1 MMINEDYFIKYLKNE
16 LTEEETRQL
25 IAWVKEK
32 KENPEVQK
40 RTVFLNNISFNATEE
55 QIREYFGKF
64 GTITEVT
71 IVCNEKVAQIMEQFF
86 DFDVRARLHLV
97 AEGDTFCTGA
107 FLPLRRCCRGRC
119 LRGLAG
125 QCLLLWYQFIC
136 GAGYSGNRSRT
147 AGQDCAARWLYGVA
161 ERLFQTDLFIG
172 GVAES
177 TRCTAGGRS
186 DIRCEA

>member
-32 KENPEVQK
+32 KENRDFLFSLKDSYVYLNYENDCKEADTEHEWQK
-40 RTVFLNNISFNATEE
+40 FAQRTGLSQQAGTPPKKEE
-55 QIREYFGKF
+55 C
-64 GTITEVT
+64 V
-71 IVCNEKVAQIMEQFF
+71 ME
-86 DFDVRARLHLV
+86 
-97 AEGDTFCTGA
+97 A

-125 QCLLLWYQFIC
+125 QCLLLRYQFIC

-172 GVAES
+172 ES
-177 TRCTAGGRS
+177 GGKHAVYSWREKRYS
-186 DIRCEA
+186 M

>member
-1 MMINEDYFIKYLKNE
+1 MYISIMRMIARKRIRNTSGRSLLREPVCHSRRAHLQK
-16 LTEEETRQL
+16 EEC
-25 IAWVKEK
+25 V
-32 KENPEVQK
+32 
-40 RTVFLNNISFNATEE
+40 
-55 QIREYFGKF
+55 
-64 GTITEVT
+64 
-71 IVCNEKVAQIMEQFF
+71 ME
-86 DFDVRARLHLV
+86 
-97 AEGDTFCTGA
+97 A

-125 QCLLLWYQFIC
+125 QCLLLRYQFIC